1 MAKPSDEFVRVS
13 GEAHK
18 LAEAEDEAGL
28 KKLEEEHADLIDERK
43 AQLAELEKVMQTAIK
58 VDLQTIKEGQLPE
71 DVTPEEI
78 VPLLPIVV

>member
-1 MAKPSDEFVRVS
+1 MS

-18 LAEAEDEAGL
+18 LAESEDEEGI
-28 KKLEEEHADLIDERK
+28 KKLEEEHSDLIEERK
-43 AQLAELEKVMQTAIK
+43 AQLAKLEELMQTAIK

-71 DVTPEEI
+71 DVTPEEV